1 MQSVARGDMIVVRRG
16 IWSSGAMHGFQAFSY
31 SLPAR
36 RGNGAASESCT
47 ILKALVYIILLVDVI
62 QTGFGIHEAWWYAI
76 QNWGNVPSL
85 QHGPWTALMAPITC
99 GIVAALV
106 QIFYAWQI
114 WRWSDKLLPRLTAA
128 LIVLLALL
136 QTLAAVVADL
146 LLWQNLSQ
154 SNLLQLHP
162 VFEVFLYDLIDVWHH
177 LNLPQIWLSVS
188 FITDILIATSMILM
202 LQGSK
207 THSNLTRIDN
217 IIDRLIINS
226 IRTGAITVICAGVT
240 LALFIQYTD
249 KNYFHAFVAILG
261 KLYSN
266 SFMLNLNSRHSKN
279 RHQEHQSIPLELQR
293 PNGAISS
300 IHFTSP
306 DPMEVSVQKPDGDE
320 MESNTEELK

>member
-1 MQSVARGDMIVVRRG
+1 M
-16 IWSSGAMHGFQAFSY
+16 
-31 SLPAR
+31 
-36 RGNGAASESCT
+36 AASPSP
-47 ILKALVYIILLVDVI
+47 ILLVDPVTAIGPIFLGNSLNCLLLGTLALQVYSYWRHFRKDRAYLKTLVYIILLVDVI

-114 WRWSDKLLPRLTAA
+114 WRWSYKLLPRLTAA

-136 QTLAAVVADL
+136 QNLAAVVADS

-162 VFEVFLYDLIDVWHH
+162 VFE
-177 LNLPQIWLSVS
+177 IWLSVS

-249 KNYFHAFVAILG
+249 KNYYHAFVAILG
-261 KLYSN
+261 KLPG
-266 SFMLNLNSRHSKN
+266 
-279 RHQEHQSIPLELQR
+279 E
-293 PNGAISS
+293 
-300 IHFTSP
+300 
-306 DPMEVSVQKPDGDE
+306 MEVSVQKPDGNE